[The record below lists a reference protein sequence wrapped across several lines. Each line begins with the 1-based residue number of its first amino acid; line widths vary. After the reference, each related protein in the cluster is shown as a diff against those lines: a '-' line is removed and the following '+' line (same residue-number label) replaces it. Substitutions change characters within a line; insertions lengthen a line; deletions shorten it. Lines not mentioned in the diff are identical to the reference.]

1 MRNVYISIF
10 VCLFLFAHPAWA
22 QGETSI
28 TLSVAGDVTL
38 GRDENYGYTYS
49 FDYEAKKMAFLFLQN
64 ILNQFLSK
72 MILQPS
78 IWKQR

>member
-1 MRNVYISIF
+1 MCLWIF
-10 VCLFLFAHPAWA
+10 LFLFAHPAWA

-38 GRDENYGYTYS
+38 GRDDNYGYTYS
-49 FDYEAKKMAFLFLQN
+49 FDHEAKKNGLIFLRNTLSP
-64 ILNQFLSK
+64 FLSK
-72 MILQPS
+72 MILQRL